1 MMKGYVPMSKP
12 VVELEK
18 KAVRPPS
25 SARYILVLLFIAN
38 LLNFY
43 DRALPATLLEP
54 IKKAFGLDDTQ
65 VGILASAFVIVA
77 AIAGIP
83 LGRLAD
89 RIARKSVIGWGLLLW
104 SIFTAL
110 GGLLTSFWGFFAT
123 RVGVGVGEASFDPAT
138 GSLVSDLY
146 PAGRRARATALYT
159 LGFPIGTFLA
169 YITAGSIAV
178 AFNSWRAPFLLAA
191 IPGVI
196 IAVLVLRLR
205 EPKRGAADVAA
216 ANTAAK
222 LSFGK
227 LLRIPSLYGLIVAF
241 AGYNFAAYA
250 IGTFLTPVLQRYYG
264 LSLVTAGLVSGVVI
278 GIAGLIGLILGG
290 RLLDRAAKRSV
301 GTRVLFAALSLI
313 VAAPLALLGFAAG
326 PAALGQLVLFL
337 SLSYLFGTI
346 YLASAIPAVADVI
359 KPEQRSS
366 ALGIIFALGYLLGGA
381 GGPIAIGAL
390 SDSLTKS
397 ASGLSASAASAQ
409 GLQGSMLILVP
420 IGFLV
425 AGLGML
431 VTSRTIKKDHAATQV
446 TELPAQETV

>member
-1 MMKGYVPMSKP
+1 MMKGFVLMSKP
-12 VVELEK
+12 VVEHQK
-18 KAVRPPS
+18 PAVRPPT
-25 SARYILVLLFIAN
+25 SARWILGLLLAAN

-89 RIARKSVIGWGLLLW
+89 RIARKSVIGWGLMLW

-110 GGLLTSFWGFFAT
+110 GGLLASFWGFFAT
-123 RVGVGVGEASFDPAT
+123 RVGVGVGEASYDPAT
-138 GSLVSDLY
+138 GALISDLY
-146 PAGRRARATALYT
+146 PSERRARATAIYT

-178 AFNSWRAPFLLAA
+178 AFNNWRAPFLLAA

-196 IAVLVLRLR
+196 IAILVLRIR
-205 EPKRGAADVAA
+205 EPKRGSADVAA
-216 ANTAAK
+216 ASTAAK

-227 LLRIPSLYGLIVAF
+227 LLRIPSLYGLILAF

-264 LSLVTAGLVSGVVI
+264 LSLVTAGLISGVVI
-278 GIAGLIGLILGG
+278 GITGLIGLILGG
-290 RLLDRAAKRSV
+290 RLLDRAAKRSSA
-301 GTRVLFAALSLI
+301 TRVLVAAICLI
-313 VAAPLALLGFAAG
+313 VAAPLALIGFAAG
-326 PAALGQLVLFL
+326 HSVLWQLVLFL
-337 SLSYLFGTI
+337 SLSYLLGTI
-346 YLASAIPAVADVI
+346 YLASAIPAVSDVI
-359 KPEQRSS
+359 KPEQRGA
-366 ALGIIFALGYLLGGA
+366 ALGIIFAFGYLIGGA
-381 GGPIAIGAL
+381 GGPIAVGLL
-390 SDSLTKS
+390 SDSLTRS
-397 ASGLSASAASAQ
+397 ASGLSAAAASAH

-425 AGLGML
+425 AGIGML
-431 VTSRTIKKDHAATQV
+431 ISARTIKKDHAAMLLPGV
-446 TELPAQETV
+446 TL

>member
-1 MMKGYVPMSKP
+1 MSKP
-12 VVELEK
+12 AVELDK
-18 KAVRPPS
+18 PAVKSPS

-77 AIAGIP
+77 ALAGIP

-110 GGLLTSFWGFFAT
+110 GGILTSFWGFFAT

-146 PAGRRARATALYT
+146 PTERRARATALYT

-178 AFNSWRAPFLLAA
+178 AFDSWRAPFLIAA
-191 IPGVI
+191 IPGVV
-196 IAVLVLRLR
+196 IAILVLRLR
-205 EPKRGAADVAA
+205 EPKRGASEA
-216 ANTAAK
+216 TAPTAVPAK
-222 LSFGK
+222 FSFGK
-227 LLRIPSLYGLIVAF
+227 LLRIPSLYGLIIAF

-264 LSLVTAGLVSGVVI
+264 LGLVTAGLISGVVI
-278 GIAGLIGLILGG
+278 GITGLVGLIIGG
-290 RLLDRAAKRSV
+290 RLLDRAARRSSA
-301 GTRVLFAALSLI
+301 TRVLVAALCLI
-313 VAAPLALLGFAAG
+313 VAAPLALIAFAAG
-326 PAALGQLVLFL
+326 QSVLWQLVLFL
-337 SLSYLFGTI
+337 SLSYLLGTI
-346 YLASAIPAVADVI
+346 YLASAIPAVADVVGP
-359 KPEQRSS
+359 KQRST

-381 GGPIAIGAL
+381 GGPIAIGIL
-390 SDSLTKS
+390 SDSLTRS
-397 ASGLSASAASAQ
+397 ASGLSAAAASAH
-409 GLQGSMLILVP
+409 GLQGSMMILVP
-420 IGFLV
+420 IGFLI
-425 AGLGML
+425 AGIGML
-431 VTSRTIKKDHAATQV
+431 ITTRTVKKDHAAMLA
-446 TELPAQETV
+446 EETA

>member
-1 MMKGYVPMSKP
+1 MMKGFVYMSQP
-12 VVELEK
+12 VVETEK
-18 KAVRPPS
+18 PVVRPPS
-25 SARYILVLLFIAN
+25 SARYILILLFAAN
-38 LLNFY
+38 FLNFY

-54 IKKAFGLDDTQ
+54 IKKAFGLNDTE

-104 SIFTAL
+104 SVFTAL
-110 GGLLTSFWGFFAT
+110 GGILTSFWGFFAT

-159 LGFPIGTFLA
+159 LGFPLGTFLA

-178 AFNSWRAPFLLAA
+178 AFNNWRAPFLLAA
-191 IPGVI
+191 IPGVL
-196 IAVLVLRLR
+196 IAILVLRLR
-205 EPKRGAADVAA
+205 EPKRGSADVAA
-216 ANTAAK
+216 ATVAAK
-222 LSFGK
+222 LSFSK
-227 LLRIPSLYGLIVAF
+227 LLRIPSLYGLILAF

-264 LSLVTAGLVSGVVI
+264 LSLVNAGLVSGVVI
-278 GIAGLIGLILGG
+278 GITGLIGLILGG
-290 RLLDRAAKRSV
+290 RLLDRAARRSSAA
-301 GTRVLFAALSLI
+301 RVLVAAICLI
-313 VAAPLALLGFAAG
+313 VAAPLALIGFAAG
-326 PAALGQLVLFL
+326 QSVLWQLVLFL
-337 SLSYLFGTI
+337 SLSYLLGTI
-346 YLASAIPAVADVI
+346 YLASAIPAVSDVI
-359 KPEQRSS
+359 KPEQRGG
-366 ALGIIFALGYLLGGA
+366 ALGIVFAFGYLIGGA
-381 GGPIAIGAL
+381 GGPIAVGLL

-397 ASGLSASAASAQ
+397 ATGLSATAASAH

-425 AGLGML
+425 AGIGML
-431 VTSRTIKKDHAATQV
+431 VTSRTIKKDNAAMLAPV
-446 TELPAQETV
+446 ETV

>member
-1 MMKGYVPMSKP
+1 MSKP
-12 VVELEK
+12 VVELDK
-18 KAVRPPS
+18 PAVRPPS
-25 SARYILVLLFIAN
+25 SARYILALLFIAN

-104 SIFTAL
+104 SVFTAL
-110 GGLLTSFWGFFAT
+110 GGILTSFWGFFAT

-138 GSLVSDLY
+138 GALVSDLY
-146 PAGRRARATALYT
+146 PTERRARATALYT

-178 AFNSWRAPFLLAA
+178 AFNSWRAPFLIAA

-196 IAVLVLRLR
+196 IAILVLRLR
-205 EPKRGAADVAA
+205 EPRRGAAEATTTSAVP
-216 ANTAAK
+216 AK

-264 LSLVTAGLVSGVVI
+264 LGLVTAGLISGVVI
-278 GIAGLIGLILGG
+278 GITGLVGLIIGG
-290 RLLDRAAKRSV
+290 RLLDRAARRSSSA
-301 GTRVLFAALSLI
+301 RVLVAALCLI
-313 VAAPLALLGFAAG
+313 VAAPLALIAFAA
-326 PAALGQLVLFL
+326 AQSVLWQLVLFL
-337 SLSYLFGTI
+337 SLSYLLGTI
-346 YLASAIPAVADVI
+346 YLASAIPAVSDVVGP
-359 KPEQRSS
+359 KQRST

-381 GGPIAIGAL
+381 GGPIAIGLL
-390 SDSLTKS
+390 SDSLTRS
-397 ASGLSASAASAQ
+397 ASGLSAAAASAH
-409 GLQGSMLILVP
+409 GLQGSMMVLVP

-425 AGLGML
+425 AGIGML
-431 VTSRTIKKDHAATQV
+431 ITTRTVTKDHAAMLA
-446 TELPAQETV
+446 EETA

>member
-1 MMKGYVPMSKP
+1 MMKGYVHMSKP
-12 VVELEK
+12 VVELDK
-18 KAVRPPS
+18 PAVRPPS
-25 SARYILVLLFIAN
+25 SARYILALLFIAN

-104 SIFTAL
+104 SVFTAL
-110 GGLLTSFWGFFAT
+110 GGILTSFWGFFAT

-138 GSLVSDLY
+138 GALVSDLY
-146 PAGRRARATALYT
+146 PTERRARATALYT

-178 AFNSWRAPFLLAA
+178 AFNSWRAPFLIAA

-196 IAVLVLRLR
+196 IAILVLRLR
-205 EPKRGAADVAA
+205 EPRRGAAEATTTSDVP
-216 ANTAAK
+216 AK

-264 LSLVTAGLVSGVVI
+264 LGLVTAGLISGVVI
-278 GIAGLIGLILGG
+278 GITGLVGLIIGG
-290 RLLDRAAKRSV
+290 RLLDRAARRSSSA
-301 GTRVLFAALSLI
+301 RVLVAALCLI
-313 VAAPLALLGFAAG
+313 VAAPLALIAFAA
-326 PAALGQLVLFL
+326 AQSVLWQLVLFL
-337 SLSYLFGTI
+337 SLSYLLGTI
-346 YLASAIPAVADVI
+346 YLASAIPAVSDVVGP
-359 KPEQRSS
+359 KQRST

-381 GGPIAIGAL
+381 GGPIAIGLL
-390 SDSLTKS
+390 SDSLTRS
-397 ASGLSASAASAQ
+397 ASGLSAAAASAH
-409 GLQGSMLILVP
+409 GLQGSMMVLVP

-425 AGLGML
+425 AGIGML
-431 VTSRTIKKDHAATQV
+431 ITTRTVTKDHAAMLA
-446 TELPAQETV
+446 EETA

>member
-1 MMKGYVPMSKP
+1 MMKGFVFMSKP
-12 VVELEK
+12 VVELDRP
-18 KAVRPPS
+18 AVRPPT
-25 SARYILVLLFIAN
+25 SARWILVLLFAAN

-89 RIARKSVIGWGLLLW
+89 RIARKSVIGWGLMLW
-104 SIFTAL
+104 SVFTAL
-110 GGLLTSFWGFFAT
+110 GGVLLSFWGFFAT
-123 RVGVGVGEASFDPAT
+123 RVGVGVGEASYDPAT
-138 GSLVSDLY
+138 GALISDLY
-146 PAGRRARATALYT
+146 PTERRARATAIYT

-178 AFNSWRAPFLLAA
+178 ALNNWRAPFLLAA

-196 IAVLVLRLR
+196 IAILVLRIR
-205 EPKRGAADVAA
+205 EPKRGSADVAA
-216 ANTAAK
+216 ASTAAR

-227 LLRIPSLYGLIVAF
+227 LLRIPSLYGLILAF

-264 LSLVTAGLVSGVVI
+264 LSLVSAGLVSGVVI
-278 GIAGLIGLILGG
+278 GITGLIGLILGG
-290 RLLDRAAKRSV
+290 RLLDRAARRSSSA
-301 GTRVLFAALSLI
+301 RVLVAAICLI
-313 VAAPLALLGFAAG
+313 VAAPLALIGFAAG
-326 PAALGQLVLFL
+326 QSVLWQLVLFL
-337 SLSYLFGTI
+337 SLSYLLGTI
-346 YLASAIPAVADVI
+346 YLASAIPAVSDVI
-359 KPEQRSS
+359 KPEQRGA
-366 ALGIIFALGYLLGGA
+366 ALGIIFAFGYLIGGA
-381 GGPIAIGAL
+381 GGPIAVGLL
-390 SDSLTKS
+390 SDSLTRS
-397 ASGLSASAASAQ
+397 ASGLSAAAASAH

-425 AGLGML
+425 AGIGML
-431 VTSRTIKKDHAATQV
+431 ITSRTIKKDNATM
-446 TELPAQETV
+446 LAPAETA

>member
-1 MMKGYVPMSKP
+1 MMKGYVLMSKP
-12 VVELEK
+12 VVEFDK
-18 KAVRPPS
+18 PAVRLPS

-65 VGILASAFVIVA
+65 VGILASAFVVVA

-104 SIFTAL
+104 SVFTAL
-110 GGLLTSFWGFFAT
+110 GGILTSFWGFFAT

-146 PAGRRARATALYT
+146 PTERRARATALYT

-169 YITAGSIAV
+169 YVTAGSIAV
-178 AFNSWRAPFLLAA
+178 AFNSWRAPFLMAA
-191 IPGVI
+191 IPGII

-205 EPKRGAADVAA
+205 EPNRGAAEPTATAA
-216 ANTAAK
+216 STEAK

-264 LSLVTAGLVSGVVI
+264 LDLVTAGLISGVVI
-278 GIAGLIGLILGG
+278 GITGLVGLIIGG
-290 RLLDRAAKRSV
+290 RLLDRAARRSSSA
-301 GTRVLFAALSLI
+301 RVLVAALCLI
-313 VAAPLALLGFAAG
+313 VAAPLALIAFAAG
-326 PAALGQLVLFL
+326 QSVLWQLVLFL
-337 SLSYLFGTI
+337 SLSYLLGTI
-346 YLASAIPAVADVI
+346 YLASAIPAVSDVVG
-359 KPEQRSS
+359 PRQRST
-366 ALGIIFALGYLLGGA
+366 ALGIIFAFGYLLGGA
-381 GGPIAIGAL
+381 GGPIAIGVL
-390 SDSLTKS
+390 SDSLTRS
-397 ASGLSASAASAQ
+397 DSGLSAAAASAH
-409 GLQGSMLILVP
+409 GLQGSMMILVP

-425 AGLGML
+425 AGIGML
-431 VTSRTIKKDHAATQV
+431 ITSRTVTKDHAV
-446 TELPAQETV
+446 LLSEETI